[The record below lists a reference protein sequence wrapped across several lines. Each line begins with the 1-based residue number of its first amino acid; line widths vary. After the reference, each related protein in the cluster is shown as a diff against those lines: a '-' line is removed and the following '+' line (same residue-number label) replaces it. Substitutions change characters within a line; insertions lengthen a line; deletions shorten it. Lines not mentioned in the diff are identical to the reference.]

1 MKRWLCL
8 LLVAGCAHVYM
19 FGQVPACGSSS
30 ILPSPHSQ
38 ANEDQIHAVIA
49 KHLQENAGKQTA
61 TIVIPTVF
69 HIVYNTPQQNIPDSV
84 IQRQLQIMNDD
95 FQRKNTDTVN
105 TPIEFQGV
113 AGKMDIEFCLAQQTP
128 TGSATTGIVR
138 VSTNVTAFNSP
149 TTYSVPDP
157 VKHTNSGGSD
167 AWDTEHY
174 LNIWICNLNG
184 STAYSAPPGNF
195 LPDDEGIVC
204 KYQHIGLSNVYPYG
218 RGRSIVHELG
228 HYFCLKH
235 IWGDDQGA
243 CNGTDYIGDTP
254 NQANYSTN
262 CPNFPLTDACT
273 PNSPG
278 VMYMNYMDYSEDGCR
293 NMFSA
298 GQTAYMLSCI
308 TSLRPGFLNA
318 QGCVPVVGTENM
330 PSTEW
335 TMAQNETEIQIRTG
349 QSGISALQ
357 VWDLQGR
364 SLFEAT
370 GLTEKEISIPKTT
383 LGEGLVVIEARN
395 GWAVKRWKAV
405 IW

>member
-8 LLVAGCAHVYM
+8 LLVAGCAQAHM

-30 ILPSPHSQ
+30 ILPSLHSQ
-38 ANEDQIHAVIA
+38 ANEAQIHAVIA

-95 FQRKNTDTVN
+95 FQRKNADTIN
-105 TPIEFQGV
+105 TPLEFQGV
-113 AGKMDIEFCLAQQTP
+113 TGKMDIQFCLAQQTP
-128 TGSATTGIVR
+128 TGSGTTGIVR
-138 VSTNVTAFNSP
+138 VSTNVTGFNSP
-149 TTYSVPDP
+149 TTYAVPDP

-204 KYQHIGLSNVYPYG
+204 KYQHVGWSNVYPYG

-308 TSLRPGFLNA
+308 TSMRAGFLNA

-349 QSGISALQ
+349 QAKISALQ

>member
-8 LLVAGCAHVYM
+8 LLVAGFAQAHM
-19 FGQVPACGSSS
+19 LGQAPACGSSS

-38 ANEDQIHAVIA
+38 ANEAQIHAVIA
-49 KHLQENAGKQTA
+49 KHLQENSAKQTA

-95 FQRKNTDTVN
+95 FQRKNADTVN
-105 TPIEFQGV
+105 TPLEFQGV

-138 VSTNVTAFNSP
+138 ISTNVTAFNSP
-149 TTYSVPDP
+149 TTYAVPDP

-204 KYQHIGLSNVYPYG
+204 KYQHIGWSNVYPYG

-235 IWGDDQGA
+235 IWGDDQGT

-293 NMFSA
+293 NLFSA

-308 TSLRPGFLNA
+308 TSLRTGFLNA

-335 TMAQNETEIQIRTG
+335 TMAQNETEIQIRGG
-349 QSGISALQ
+349 QASISALQ
-357 VWDLQGR
+357 VWDLQGG
-364 SLFEAT
+364 SLFEVD
-370 GLTEKEISIPKTT
+370 GLTGKEISIPKTT
-383 LGEGLVVIEARN
+383 FGEGLVVIEARN